1 MATKEAFKIDL
12 KNANSLED
20 IFRITSKH
28 YDTNAKLGTIT
39 KQVIIL
45 NIDKLI
51 SASGVKLKP

>member
-1 MATKEAFKIDL
+1 MATKEAFKSDL

-28 YDTNAKLGTIT
+28 YDTSAKLGTIT